1 MRSRSSLL
9 LTLLLVL
16 SGPLSAVEEGAD
28 IRELLMAT
36 GAILEWDEFS
46 RTGLLWGA
54 EESIGFTPGE
64 SIAVADFEE
73 LLSIQPVAYEQG
85 RLIVPDETFE
95 LFRERLGLRG
105 NAARIRPI
113 KAIVIDAGHGGVD
126 PGANRSITVEGRTVL
141 VKEKDLALDMA
152 IRVKAELERLLD
164 GPEIHLSRDTDVF
177 LELGERTDFANSLRE
192 EQLDNILFISL
203 HVNASRDQWTD
214 ARGVEIY
221 YLPPSQRRQ
230 VLDED
235 ASGEFSADLLPIL
248 NSVKEDEYTVES
260 VLMGQTVLSTIAEQL
275 PQTPITRGVNVAN
288 FFVVREARMPSI
300 LIETGFIN
308 NREEIVLLNNPEYR
322 RQMSAAIAAGIAR
335 YVTDFESIR

>member
-1 MRSRSSLL
+1 MRRVA
-9 LTLLLVL
+9 TLLLFILILV
-16 SGPLSAVEEGAD
+16 PIGASETTVD
-28 IRELLMAT
+28 IRELLDAT
-36 GAILEWDEFS
+36 GALLEWDEFT

-54 EESIGFTPGE
+54 DESIGFTPGE
-64 SIAVADFEE
+64 PIAVAGFEE
-73 LLSIQPVAYEQG
+73 LLRIQPVVYDAG
-85 RLIVPDETFE
+85 RLLVPQETYE
-95 LFRERLGLRG
+95 LFRERLGVQG

-126 PGANRSITVEGRTVL
+126 PGANRPLVIDGETVV
-141 VKEKDLALDMA
+141 VKEKDIVLDMA
-152 IRVKAELERLLD
+152 IRVKAELERLID
-164 GPEIHLSRDTDVF
+164 GPEIHLSRESDVF

-203 HVNASRDQWTD
+203 HVNASRSRWTD

-221 YLPPSQRRQ
+221 YLPPDQRRQ

-235 ASGEFSADLLPIL
+235 VSGSFAPDLLPIL

-260 VLMGQTVLSTIAEQL
+260 VVMGQTVLQAIADQL
-275 PQTPITRGVNVAN
+275 PETPISRGINVAN

-308 NREEIVLLNNPEYR
+308 NRDEIVLLNTAQYR
-322 RQMSAAIAAGIAR
+322 QRMSAAIASGIAA
-335 YVTDFESIR
+335 YVNDFESIR

>member
-1 MRSRSSLL
+1 MRRLA
-9 LTLLLVL
+9 TLLLFIL
-16 SGPLSAVEEGAD
+16 ILAPIGASETTVD
-28 IRELLMAT
+28 IRELLDAT
-36 GAILEWDEFS
+36 GALLEWDEFT

-54 EESIGFTPGE
+54 DESIGFTPGE
-64 SIAVADFEE
+64 PVAVAGFEE
-73 LLSIQPVAYEQG
+73 LLRIQPVVYDAG
-85 RLIVPDETFE
+85 RLLVPQETYE
-95 LFRERLGLRG
+95 LFRERLGIQG

-126 PGANRSITVEGRTVL
+126 PGANRPLVIDGETVL
-141 VKEKDLALDMA
+141 IKEKDIVLDMA
-152 IRVKAELERLLD
+152 IRVKAELERLID

-203 HVNASRDQWTD
+203 HVNASRDRWTD

-221 YLPPSQRRQ
+221 YLPPDQRRQ

-235 ASGEFSADLLPIL
+235 DSGSFAPDLLPIL

-260 VLMGQTVLSTIAEQL
+260 VVMGQTVLQAIADQL
-275 PQTPITRGVNVAN
+275 PETPISRGINVAN

-308 NREEIVLLNNPEYR
+308 NRDEIVLLNTAQYR
-322 RQMSAAIAAGIAR
+322 QQMSTAIASGIAA
-335 YVTDFESIR
+335 YVNDFESIR